1 VLEHALRE
9 RVRRIPNVRIQSG
22 VRVSGLIEHAGR
34 VTGVRFHHA
43 YTPEERL
50 AADLV
55 VDASGRNSKSVEWL
69 ETLGLPTPRVD
80 EVALETRY
88 ASRIYARR
96 PSDLG
101 GAVALM
107 IVSDPRCPRGGI
119 ALALDE
125 QRWLVSQY
133 AMGPIERPPTDHDGY
148 VAFARRLPSPELAQ
162 ILAHAEPLTDFA
174 TLRFPS
180 AIRRRYETLEDPAPG
195 FIALGDASCSFN
207 PTFGQGITVAAKQAL
222 VLRELAALGERAD
235 LEPTFFARASRVVDV
250 AWNMA
255 AGRSFLYDG
264 VVGRPTLKMRL
275 ANAYM
280 PRVVARAHDDVQV
293 ATALLETLHFLSP
306 PESLFA
312 PRILRRVLAGAP
324 PPSAERPS
332 EIWQDA
338 ERGIAPDSF
347 RYHAAGQGG
356 LPGAR

>member
-1 VLEHALRE
+1 
-9 RVRRIPNVRIQSG
+9 
-22 VRVSGLIEHAGR
+22 
-34 VTGVRFHHA
+34 
-43 YTPEERL
+43 
-50 AADLV
+50 
-55 VDASGRNSKSVEWL
+55 VDASGRNSRGVEWL

-96 PSDLG
+96 PDDLG

-125 QRWLVSQY
+125 RRWLVSQY
-133 AMGPIERPPTDHDGY
+133 AMGPIERPPTEHAGY

-162 ILAHAEPLTDFA
+162 ILAHAEPLSDFA

-180 AIRRRYETLEDPAPG
+180 AIRRRYESMRHSTPG
-195 FIALGDASCSFN
+195 FIALGDALCSFN

-222 VLRELAALGERAD
+222 VLQELAADDDRVD
-235 LEPTFFARASRVVDV
+235 LECAFFARAARAVDV
-250 AWNMA
+250 AWNVA

-264 VVGRPTLKMRL
+264 VVGRPTLKMRI

-280 PRVVARAHDDVQV
+280 PRVVARAHDDVLV

-306 PESLFA
+306 PENLFA

-324 PPSAERPS
+324 APSAEPARQL
-332 EIWQDA
+332 WQDA
-338 ERGIAPDSF
+338 ERGVAPDSF

-356 LPGAR
+356 MPGAR